1 MSELLIQAQ
10 TAFAGVV
17 EVIRGDLATVKT
29 GRARPEL
36 VEKVSVEAYEG
47 QSRMTIME
55 LATIAAPDPHL
66 LVVKPWDQG
75 IMEKIEK
82 ALATSDLGLSPV
94 VDGEI
99 IRIAVPALTEERR
112 QDLVL
117 LVHKKLEAG
126 RNLLRQERQEIKD
139 KIEAQKGQPGV
150 SEDDVFRQ
158 IEELDKLTHE
168 FMGKID
174 ELGKGKEAEL
184 LSI

>member
-1 MSELLIQAQ
+1 M
-10 TAFAGVV
+10 GVV
-17 EVIRGDLATVKT
+17 GIIQGDLATVKT

-36 VEKVSVEAYEG
+36 VEQVAVEAYAG
-47 QSRMTIME
+47 QPRMMIME
-55 LATIAAPDPHL
+55 LATISAPDPHL

-75 IMEKIEK
+75 VIDKIEK
-82 ALATSDLGLSPV
+82 ALMTSDLGLAPV

-126 RNLLRQERQEIKD
+126 RNLLRQERQEVKE

-150 SEDDVFRQ
+150 SEDDIFRQ

-184 LSI
+184 MQI